1 MELNKEN
8 IDKKMDFIDIR
19 RKISI
24 LEEKFDNNT
33 ITGEETIDL
42 IKLYKLERKNKKKCK
57 NGNSK

>member
-8 IDKKMDFIDIR
+8 IDKKMDFTYIR
-19 RKISI
+19 EKISI

-42 IKLYKLERKNKKKCK
+42 IKLYKLERKNKKYK
-57 NGNSK
+57 NSNSK